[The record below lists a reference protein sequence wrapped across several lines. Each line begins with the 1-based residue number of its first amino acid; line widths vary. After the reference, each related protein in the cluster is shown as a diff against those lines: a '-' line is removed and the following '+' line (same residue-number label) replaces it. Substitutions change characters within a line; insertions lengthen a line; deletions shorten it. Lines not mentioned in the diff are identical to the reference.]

1 MTFATT
7 GSLDL
12 NNMPDEIKYYAVLGP
27 GRSIADPSGLARRTF
42 TAEGRMDQSLRRDL
56 TWVRSS
62 EIYQWERGE
71 NLGPDLVEISEGDAA
86 ALIERFRRKWAE

>member
-1 MTFATT
+1 MSEET
-7 GSLDL
+7 
-12 NNMPDEIKYYAVLGP
+12 KYFAVLGQ
-27 GRSIADPSGLARRTF
+27 GRSVADPSGLARRTF
-42 TAEGRMDQSLRRDL
+42 TAEGRLDESLRRDL

-71 NLGPDLVEISEGDAA
+71 NFGPELVEISEDEAE